1 MKGYCVKCKASREME
16 NQKLKKTKND
26 RSMMQGLCPN
36 CGTKVSVFIS
46 DAEAKKMGKK
56 GGDQDN
62 EDKQDKKDNENKKDN
77 EDKKENEQMVEGGDK
92 KKRGRKAKGGDKDE
106 KKKDN

>member
-62 EDKQDKKDNENKKDN
+62 EDK
-77 EDKKENEQMVEGGDK
+77 KENEQMVEGGDN